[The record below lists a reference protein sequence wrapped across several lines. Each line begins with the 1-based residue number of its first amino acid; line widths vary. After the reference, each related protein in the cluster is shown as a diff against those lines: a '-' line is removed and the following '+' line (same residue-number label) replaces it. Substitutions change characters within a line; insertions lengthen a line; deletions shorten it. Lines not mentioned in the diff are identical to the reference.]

1 MKLRGSRRGR
11 RRLIIVLLFLLL
23 ASVFTFR
30 GVVARIIEPS
40 SVQLTE
46 AATWIYERVFWFVT
60 AGEIT
65 PEELEVLY
73 EQRDAL
79 AIDKAAFEELQIK
92 HAETLALLGYRD
104 RTETEGIVAQI
115 MAKTISGTTATFVIT
130 VGEDDGVTVGD
141 PVIVG
146 GGILLGKIAST
157 GSTTSTVTALTDTG
171 YATAVTLFNE
181 SRTIGMA
188 SGTIGD
194 LLEITFIPTDEFLEP
209 NMIVVTSG
217 LEESVPSGLLVG
229 VINTVQEDQT
239 SPFQTAIV
247 EPLADMRR
255 ASSVL
260 VLPQQSYD

>member
-11 RRLIIVLLFLLL
+11 RRLFIVLLFLLL

-30 GVVARIIEPS
+30 GVVARVIEPS
-40 SVQLTE
+40 STQLTQ
-46 AATWIYERVFWFVT
+46 AATWIYEQVFWFVT

-65 PEELEVLY
+65 PEELETLY
-73 EQRDAL
+73 DQRDAL
-79 AIDKAAFEELQIK
+79 AIDKAAFEQLQLE
-92 HAETLALLGYRD
+92 HAETLSLFNYSD
-104 RTETEGIVAQI
+104 RTQVEGVMAQI
-115 MAKTISGTTATFVIT
+115 MAKTISGTTASFVIT
-130 VGEDDGVTVGD
+130 AGEDDGVSTGD

-146 GGILLGKIAST
+146 GGILLGKITAA

-188 SGTIGD
+188 TGTIGD
-194 LLEITFIPTDEFLEP
+194 LLEISFVPTDEHLEP

-229 VINTVQEDQT
+229 VINTVQEDTT

-255 ASSVL
+255 VSHVL
-260 VLPQQSYD
+260 VLPQTNL